1 MNSDF
6 SGRSAKLSVEEQAT
20 LRDYEGAL
28 RTIRGARGVFLL
40 FLILSLLVHVAAFA
54 SVRWG
59 NILGAAA
66 ELEAGIASTQPGVE
80 SPDGPEPEK
89 AGRTALAANL
99 IELLLPLAEFVGQ
112 ISCGLLALCFLASA
126 QVCLAGGLG
135 GVRGSL
141 SAFFWML
148 VLLALLFPWARWF
161 HGDLQV
167 QVPGVFVSFV
177 ELQDYKPEF
186 PNALTQALSYL
197 RFLGYPLLALL
208 IAFVGDSRYARGYRL
223 VRRHLEAR
231 LQVRPI

>member
-6 SGRSAKLSVEEQAT
+6 SGRSTKLSVEEQAT

-40 FLILSLLVHVAAFA
+40 FLILSLLVHLAAFA

-66 ELEAGIASTQPGVE
+66 QVEAGIASTQPGVE
-80 SPDGPEPEK
+80 SQEASEPDK
-89 AGRTALAANL
+89 AGRTAMVANL

-112 ISCGLLALCFLASA
+112 VSCALLALCFLASA

-161 HGDLQV
+161 HGEY
-167 QVPGVFVSFV
+167 QVPGVFLAFA
-177 ELQDYKPEF
+177 ELKDYKPES
-186 PNALTQALSYL
+186 PNTLTQVLSYL

-208 IAFVGDSRYARGYRL
+208 IAFVGDSRYGRGYRL